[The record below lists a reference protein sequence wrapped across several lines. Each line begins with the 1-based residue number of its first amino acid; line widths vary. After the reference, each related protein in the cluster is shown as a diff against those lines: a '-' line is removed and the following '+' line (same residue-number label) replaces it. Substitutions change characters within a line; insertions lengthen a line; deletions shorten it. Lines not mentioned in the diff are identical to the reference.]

1 MTPHSIPTNK
11 SLGQHWLSDEAVL
24 NGIADFAG
32 VKAGETVLEI
42 GPGPG
47 DLTQVLINAGVKV
60 VAVEFDSAL
69 AEALPQRVKSPHLTV
84 FHEDILRFDLSQVTS
99 SVAARASQSDAVRT
113 KSDHQSAG
121 VNKDTSSSG
130 DAALRSEMDAP
141 RSSYKV
147 VANVPYY
154 ITSKIVRLLLESP
167 TPPQSATLLVQ
178 KEVAERIAAAPGE
191 MSLMSVAAQFYARV
205 TLGAVVPAALFS
217 PPPKVDS
224 QLVRLDCTGA
234 RFGDI
239 EPKKFFQIV
248 RAGFGERRKKLR
260 SSLSGGLH
268 MSKPDIDNALRS
280 TGIDADARAQEL
292 TLDDWHTLAVILA
305 NAD

>member
-32 VKAGETVLEI
+32 VKTGETVLEI

-47 DLTQVLINAGVKV
+47 GLTQVLINAGVNV
-60 VAVEFDSAL
+60 VAVEFDAAL

-84 FHEDILRFDLSQVTS
+84 FNEDILKFDLSQVTG

-113 KSDHQSAG
+113 KSDHRSAG

-167 TPPQSATLLVQ
+167 MPPTSATLLVQ

-205 TLGAVVPAALFS
+205 TLGAVVPAALFT

-224 QLVRLDCTGA
+224 QLVRLDYTGA
-234 RFGDI
+234 RFSDV

-268 MSKPDIDNALRS
+268 MSKEQTDTLLQRAHISP
-280 TGIDADARAQEL
+280 DARAQEL
-292 TLDDWHTLAVILA
+292 SIEQWYELCKAMR
-305 NAD
+305 